1 MPPATPPPGP
11 HSYRQAA
18 TRVSARAV
26 VAIVGLHVAVLAW
39 LASLNVLP
47 LPLPVATL
55 MVQIVPPTAPPQ
67 PQFTPPRPQTVEQK
81 PTPPRKSRIAP
92 PALARQSPAQTMPEA
107 PVLAAQTPA
116 PSPAAEP
123 TVTQQAPPAAAP
135 PTMTQAR
142 FDADYLQNPP
152 PTYPAQSRR
161 IGEEGKVVLRVLVEP
176 GGRPTQIEIKTP
188 SGSPRLDLAAQ
199 EAVWRW
205 KFVPARI
212 AGEAVSAWV
221 LVPIVFNL
229 KG

>member
-1 MPPATPPPGP
+1 
-11 HSYRQAA
+11 
-18 TRVSARAV
+18 
-26 VAIVGLHVAVLAW
+26 
-39 LASLNVLP
+39 
-47 LPLPVATL
+47 
-55 MVQIVPPTAPPQ
+55 
-67 PQFTPPRPQTVEQK
+67 
-81 PTPPRKSRIAP
+81 
-92 PALARQSPAQTMPEA
+92 MPEA

-152 PTYPAQSRR
+152 PAYPAQSRR
-161 IGEEGKVVLRVLVEP
+161 IGEEGKVVLRVLVEA

-212 AGEAVSAWV
+212 AGEAVGAWV